1 MSPPLCSKNH
11 DLTNFLVLEAA
22 LAEPQI
28 VRKLIL
34 AGTRASVPSSGPIEG
49 IIWPQEQGP
58 SEFVTKLA
66 SAVTLE
72 EGRDGL
78 QYSCFPLTDR
88 SRAAFDRYWSRLQA
102 RTAEKPQL
110 ELLSMDPNGNNQIA
124 TLMDSNTTQPGSSF
138 DRLGELKMPVL
149 VMNGDTDVLVPTSR
163 SWELLK
169 QIENAQLIIYPK
181 SGHGFLWEYAERV
194 GEDVVRFLD
203 GVDFE

>member
-1 MSPPLCSKNH
+1 MH

-49 IIWPQEQGP
+49 IVWPQEQGP

-72 EGRDGL
+72 EGYDGL

-102 RTAEKPQL
+102 RTAEKPLL

-124 TLMDSNTTQPGSSF
+124 TLMDSATPQPGSSF

-181 SGHGFLWEYAERV
+181 SGHGFLWEYAGRV